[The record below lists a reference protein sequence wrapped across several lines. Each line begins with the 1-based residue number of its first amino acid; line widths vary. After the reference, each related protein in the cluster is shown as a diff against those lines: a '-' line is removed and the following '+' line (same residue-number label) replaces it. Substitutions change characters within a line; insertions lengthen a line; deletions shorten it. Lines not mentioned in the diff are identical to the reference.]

1 MTRQPSP
8 ARTAPAQEPSQRR
21 PPAVAVAPESA
32 RLQRQ
37 PWRVWAV
44 ALLLTLL
51 GGLLVL
57 RLFDMQIR
65 LWSFYAQP
73 AAQAS
78 AINSVDDST
87 SRGLIVDRDGELMA
101 LDHFTYQLT
110 ATPRHI
116 PQEQWKPVAALLE
129 QVAGIPQA
137 QTLEALAQNPDGLY
151 AVLARD
157 LDYAQGQALLRMK
170 ELLLEDTDD
179 ENDVLVQQLHIAPTP
194 RRFYPQGRLASQVL
208 GFLNGERR
216 PLLGLERYYDP
227 FLRSDGVGL
236 PRGNWQ
242 PVDVLPETT
251 RRFLPTGK
259 GKALV
264 LTLDRTV
271 QWIIEDELRQG
282 VEVYGAQGGTVIVM
296 DPRTGAILGMANIP
310 TFDPNNFLQEDAST
324 FTNPAVSAQYEPGS
338 IFKVITMAAAIDAGA
353 VEPTTVFTD
362 TGMITLGQRTFLNS
376 SRVGAGQLT
385 VADAL
390 ALSDNVVTIQV
401 AETLGAK
408 EFYRAVFR
416 FGFGEATEIDL
427 SNEIPGQ
434 VKAPGDPDWSLSDL
448 ATNSFGQGVA
458 VTPIQ
463 MVAAAA
469 AIANGGQ
476 LMRPYLVE
484 ARLHDGYILRTQP
497 TVVRR
502 VLRPEAAATMTE
514 MMVHTVEKGNRAARV
529 NGYAVAGKS
538 GTAEIATQ
546 GGYNSQE
553 TIASFL
559 GFAPADDPQFVI
571 LVKLDRPNPDISPWA
586 SKTAAP
592 IFSRIAYR
600 LLDHL
605 NVPPD
610 DIRLATAQEPPNDQ
624 AD

>member
-1 MTRQPSP
+1 MTKQPSP
-8 ARTAPAQEPSQRR
+8 ARTVPVQEPSQRR
-21 PPAVAVAPESA
+21 SPAASVAPESA

-51 GGLLVL
+51 ASLLVL

-78 AINSVDDST
+78 PVNSVDDGA
-87 SRGLIVDRDGELMA
+87 SRGIIVDRDGELMA
-101 LDHFTYQLT
+101 LDRFTYQLT

-116 PQEQWKPVAALLE
+116 PQEQWKPLAALLE
-129 QVAGIPQA
+129 QVAGIPAA
-137 QTLEALAQNPDGLY
+137 QTLEALGQNPDGLY

-157 LDYAQGQALLRMK
+157 LSYAQGQALLQLQ
-170 ELLLEDTDD
+170 ETLLTDSND
-179 ENDVLVQQLHIAPTP
+179 ENDVLVQQLYIAPKP

-208 GFLNGERR
+208 GFLNAERR

-242 PVDVLPETT
+242 PVDALPEAT
-251 RRFLPTGK
+251 RRFLPQGK

-296 DPRTGAILGMANIP
+296 DPRTGAILGMANLP
-310 TFDPNNFLQEDAST
+310 TFDPNNFLEEDAST

-338 IFKVITMAAAIDAGA
+338 IFKIITMAAAIDAGT

-376 SRVGAGQLT
+376 SRTGAGQLT

-401 AETLGAK
+401 AEALGAK

-427 SNEIPGQ
+427 ANEIPGQ

-463 MVAAAA
+463 MVAAAG

-484 ARLHDGYILRTQP
+484 ARLHDGNILKTQP

-514 MMVHTVEKGNRAARV
+514 MMVYTVEKGNRAARV

-538 GTAEIATQ
+538 GTAEIATAE
-546 GGYNSQE
+546 GYNSQE

-571 LVKLDRPNPDISPWA
+571 LVKLDRPDPDISPWA

-610 DIRLATAQEPPNDQ
+610 QIRLATVQEQ
-624 AD
+624 ADGATD